1 MKHLCDLPE
10 RSKFY
15 LRQLKSAKKYEAP
28 DKLRYGYITVT
39 SAYVSLAFWRTKYSS
54 TWQAPLVNPL
64 HSGQ

>member
-1 MKHLCDLPE
+1 MEHLYDLPE

-39 SAYVSLAFWRTKYSS
+39 SAYLSVPQLFGGRNI
-54 TWQAPLVNPL
+54 PLL
-64 HSGQ
+64 GKHHL